1 MYMISYASRFILRD
15 KINFFFIAKMKS
27 RTTPFVII
35 IVTCILG
42 NLSLITGNPLPDFD
56 TIFHRVANVSQSTS
70 LDETVQKLDPE
81 TLFEDSVFLSA
92 MNDIGVQTPYVI
104 LVLSTI
110 QLKDGT
116 LALNLT
122 DSLKKLA
129 LKSASSSTTRG
140 ELLQLMVDSILLSD
154 KGQNIDFL
162 ALDSNPHFK
171 KIIKESGLPISF
183 GTLSAIVNVDD
194 VMKAID
200 IKGYFESALVS
211 SNDNYMVVLQ
221 YVDYNEFVKQVKIEN
236 LAKNALVK
244 TLAGGFG
251 VSEKLLEMIGK
262 IDSNELVKALDFNKI
277 VAAAMKYTSSQN
289 TDADITAYI
298 KEIIGS
304 IDAKSLANLLDYNQ
318 FFDGLL
324 NQSQIVQYLQKVG
337 ITPSFIRSLLDNIK
351 LNDLLTAMDFGKLL
365 KFNGT
370 SLIEFYQYVVRNLD
384 LNRLLPDFKIH
395 DLLRIPEIAKLLNQT
410 KLDPDLV
417 ELVIESV
424 KLNKF
429 LMSFNVPSL
438 IRDLRAN
445 KDKDYIKVLLNNTN
459 IDQLLESVDVDKLF
473 SHPQVAD
480 FIRTNLKMEPS
491 LVKLLLKNF
500 KVGDFLKQ
508 FDTKAL
514 SKLLVNSINGTV
526 QAALEK
532 MLNLVTIDEIL
543 QNINIKGFLE
553 DPKVREILKS
563 YGIDPIILEVSRSR
577 SESRAFFFT

>member
-1 MYMISYASRFILRD
+1 
-15 KINFFFIAKMKS
+15 MKS

-35 IVTCILG
+35 
-42 NLSLITGNPLPDFD
+42 
-56 TIFHRVANVSQSTS
+56 S

-183 GTLSAIVNVDD
+183 ETLSAIVNVND

-324 NQSQIVQYLQKVG
+324 NQSQIVQYLQKVS

-514 SKLLVNSINGTV
+514 SKLLVNS
-526 QAALEK
+526 
-532 MLNLVTIDEIL
+532 
-543 QNINIKGFLE
+543 
-553 DPKVREILKS
+553 
-563 YGIDPIILEVSRSR
+563 
-577 SESRAFFFT
+577 